1 MPDFSGLGFNQAVVK
16 NNRYNWDLINEMVD
30 PVSVEREHTEDMVIE
45 FPSSSS
51 KDANLPMFQ
60 T

>member
-1 MPDFSGLGFNQAVVK
+1 MQLTAGYNQAVVK
-16 NNRYNWDLINEMVD
+16 NNRYNWNLINDEIDDVIT
-30 PVSVEREHTEDMVIE
+30 VEQESSDEMVIE
-45 FPSSSS
+45 FPSGSS